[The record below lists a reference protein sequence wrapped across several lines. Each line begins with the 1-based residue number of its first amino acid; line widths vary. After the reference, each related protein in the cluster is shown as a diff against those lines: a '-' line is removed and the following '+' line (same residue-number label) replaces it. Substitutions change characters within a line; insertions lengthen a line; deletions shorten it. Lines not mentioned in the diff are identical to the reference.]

1 MPRQLLRRS
10 LPFVARLLLLFLGMV
25 ALSPLFSSR
34 SAAQAAKVPLTAAEQ
49 AIAQQLRGLR
59 GVPDDQR
66 GQHTTDIALQIRAL
80 PAGMNKVRL
89 ALGLAGLS
97 TEGDFGHEAL
107 QAVATTLSGALK
119 ETPVPGKDGEPARP
133 YVELAS
139 LVKYEH
145 VTTDLNDPQLAQA
158 DALLE
163 KQQAD
168 VQKADFTLT
177 DLTGKA
183 WTLSSLKGKVVLVNF
198 WATWCPPCRK
208 EMPDLET
215 LSHRFASQG
224 LVVLAISD
232 EDVGKVS
239 PFLAEHKFTYP
250 VLLDPGSKVH
260 ESFHVDGIPKTFI
273 FDRDGKLA
281 AQSIDMRT
289 QRQFL
294 SMLAEA
300 GLRE

>member
-232 EDVGKVS
+232 EDAGKVS

-273 FDRDGKLA
+273 FDRDGRLA